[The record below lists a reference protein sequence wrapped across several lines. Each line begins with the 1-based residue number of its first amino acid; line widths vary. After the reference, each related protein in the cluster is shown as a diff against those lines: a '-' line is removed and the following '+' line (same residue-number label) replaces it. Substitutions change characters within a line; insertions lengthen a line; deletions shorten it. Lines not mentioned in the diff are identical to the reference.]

1 MSGLKV
7 EEQCGKV
14 PPTAMELTLFMNG
27 QHHGS
32 VFRVDVEEGG
42 GPYQVLGQ
50 VAQQWHGPA
59 TTENRQ

>member
-1 MSGLKV
+1 MAKV
-7 EEQCGKV
+7 SLTTV
-14 PPTAMELTLFMNG
+14 ELTLFMNG
-27 QHHGS
+27 HHHGS

-50 VAQQWHGPA
+50 VAQQRHGPA